1 MSYKKNLGQY
11 FTSNIELKKKVFEFI
26 LNVPLTIL
34 EPSIGRGDLT
44 VTLFFYIFSL
54 TFILLYKIYIKF
66 LIIVYIMDEKKKKQT
81 NYISIGEA
89 TVLSGLCAQTL

>member
-34 EPSIGRGDLT
+34 EPSIGRGRRFNLNNNP
-44 VTLFFYIFSL
+44 LNQLCIFIICSN
-54 TFILLYKIYIKF
+54 LL
-66 LIIVYIMDEKKKKQT
+66 L
-81 NYISIGEA
+81 ISIY
-89 TVLSGLCAQTL
+89 L